1 MNNLEEI
8 LKIIELLNSRTII
21 DIKINGINKPTNQA
35 VNLISFLTFSKDL
48 HEYVMVCID
57 ANDVLDI
64 ESLIAQSKTHFVLID
79 NNSVQDHYPIPH
91 DQLSPLNIIDKRC
104 RSVCSIIMFSN
115 SLTAKNI
122 LVGFTHSEGKM
133 EIPFMELK
141 IILEV
146 SGAKIRQFT
155 P

>member
-8 LKIIELLNSRTII
+8 LKIIELLQSRAII
-21 DIKINGINKPTNQA
+21 DIKINGLNKPSQEA
-35 VNLISFLTFSKDL
+35 VNLNTYLTFSKDL
-48 HEYVMVCID
+48 HEYVMVCIE
-57 ANDVLDI
+57 ANDILNID
-64 ESLIAQSKTHFVLID
+64 SLMEQSKTHFVLIE

-91 DQLSPLNIIDKRC
+91 DQLSPLNIIDKLC

-115 SLTAKNI
+115 SLTAKDV
-122 LVGFTHSEGKM
+122 LVGFTHSEGQIQ
-133 EIPFMELK
+133 IPFMELK

>member
-8 LKIIELLNSRTII
+8 LKIIELLENRSII
-21 DIKINGINKPTNQA
+21 DIKINGINKPSLES
-35 VNLISFLTFSKDL
+35 VSLKSYLTYSRDL
-48 HEYVMVCID
+48 LEYVMVCIE
-57 ANDVLDI
+57 ANDTLDI
-64 ESLIAQSKTHFVLID
+64 NSLMEQSRTNFVLIE
-79 NNSVQDHYPIPH
+79 NTSVKDHYPIPH
-91 DQLSPLNIIDKRC
+91 DQLSPLNIIDKYC

-115 SLTAKNI
+115 SLTAKDI
-122 LVGFTHSEGKM
+122 LVGFTHSEGKIQ
-133 EIPFMELK
+133 IPFMELK